1 MLSDEEIEKL
11 KEKRYSILLEVR
23 KFLMDKNGSMTI
35 REMIED
41 EELDVLPEEIERA
54 ISRLEEVAI
63 IEGGGLMTIKSIE
76 HKGEK
81 EYYF

>member
-1 MLSDEEIEKL
+1 MLSEKEIEEL
-11 KEKRYSILLEVR
+11 KEKRYSILLKVR
-23 KFLMDKNGSMTI
+23 KFLMKKKGSFTI

-41 EELDVLPEEIERA
+41 EELDVSPEEIEHA
-54 ISRLEEVAI
+54 ISRLEEIAI
-63 IEGGGLMTIKSIE
+63 IEGGGPKTIKSIE